1 MPCFLYCLTNT
12 KKSPWLG
19 DRYKTQT
26 GERHRAN
33 TGTWTDRSDAHSKLS
48 MYLSGN
54 TDFGQIEDRE
64 GNKEFKQAHFIK
76 LIQKQACGFNP

>member
-1 MPCFLYCLTNT
+1 
-12 KKSPWLG
+12 
-19 DRYKTQT
+19 
-26 GERHRAN
+26 
-33 TGTWTDRSDAHSKLS
+33 